1 MAKRAKKV
9 SAKGAN
15 KATRKAA
22 SATTKSKPART
33 LAAKKQSTPRASR
46 ISVDQHAT
54 EKLIQLAAACFGSGA
69 AASSWFEYPKQRLAG
84 KSPKQ
89 ACRSSVGREQ
99 VRAWLEE
106 IADGAFA

>member
-1 MAKRAKKV
+1 MAKKAKK
-9 SAKGAN
+9 
-15 KATRKAA
+15 AA
-22 SATTKSKPART
+22 RSTAAVAKSKPARSQ
-33 LAAKKQSTPRASR
+33 AKKQASSRARR
-46 ISVDQHAT
+46 ISVDAHAT

-69 AASSWFEYPKQRLAG
+69 AAAAWFDYPKQRLAG

-89 ACRSSVGREQ
+89 ACRSSAGRDQ